1 MHVFH
6 HVLQVSL
13 KTGIAV
19 NSTHKIVEQDSTL
32 MQVEILVQI
41 APPYVNNVQELMINV
56 QPVTA
61 IMFWME
67 TNVNQRMCVLQE
79 NI

>member
-1 MHVFH
+1 
-6 HVLQVSL
+6 
-13 KTGIAV
+13 
-19 NSTHKIVEQDSTL
+19 

-79 NI
+79 NIQEVQDAWIAQKNVEHV